1 MKTHSMSNN
10 MIARIKFVSIP
21 VRDQERSLKFYTE
34 ALGFEILTDQ
44 EYGKGRR
51 WIELKIPGGETNVV
65 LFTAPGQESW
75 IGHFSNVVF
84 WTNSLEKTYEEMKSR
99 GVEFV
104 QPPTKE
110 PWGSSALFKDVDGN
124 TFCLSSK

>member
-1 MKTHSMSNN
+1 
-10 MIARIKFVSIP
+10 MISKVKFVSIP

-34 ALGFEILTDQ
+34 ALGFSILTDQ

-51 WIELKIPGGETNVV
+51 WIELKIPGAETNLV

-75 IGHFSNVVF
+75 IGNFSNVVF
-84 WTNSLEKTYEEMKSR
+84 WTRSLGKTYEELKSR

-104 QPPTKE
+104 QSPTKE
-110 PWGSSALFKDVDGN
+110 RWGSSALFKDVDGN

>member
-1 MKTHSMSNN
+1 MRNPT
-10 MIARIKFVSIP
+10 IAGIKFVSIP
-21 VRDQERSLKFYTE
+21 VMDPERSLRFYTE

-44 EYGKGRR
+44 EFGKGRR
-51 WIELKIPGGETNVV
+51 WIELKIPGAGTNVV
-65 LFTAPGQESW
+65 LFTAPGQEGW
-75 IGHFSNVVF
+75 MGHFSNVVF
-84 WTNSLEKTYEEMKSR
+84 WTHSVDKAYEALKSR

-104 QPPTKE
+104 QPPKKE